1 MKKLRLLCVMYT
13 LLLSVSA
20 NAAIITYT
28 DEASF
33 LAALSGP
40 ASTLDFDST
49 SVGTL
54 IPSGNSLGEVT
65 FTYNISGLDMKVVND
80 FDTTSPNNYLGINDA
95 GNFDLFIAGDEFSMS
110 FASPVNAIGLYII
123 SGDPLLSGDVSLL
136 TSAGNALNSGVV
148 DITLGDGG
156 LAYYIGL
163 ISDTAFTSADI
174 AFDAGA
180 IETFLYSVDD
190 ITTSVVPIPGAV
202 WLFGSG
208 LLGLISLSKRR
219 K

>member
-1 MKKLRLLCVMYT
+1 MKKLRLLCVLCT

-54 IPSGNSLGEVT
+54 IPSGNSLGGVT

-80 FDTTSPNNYLGINDA
+80 FDTTSPNNYLGLDDA
-95 GNFDLFIAGDEFSMS
+95 GNLDLFIAGDEFSMS
-110 FASPVNAIGLYII
+110 FASPVNAIGLYIV
-123 SGDPLLSGDVSLL
+123 SGDPLLAGDVSLD
-136 TSAGNALNSGVV
+136 TSAGSALNSDVV
-148 DITLGDGG
+148 DVTLGDGG

-163 ISDTAFTSADI
+163 MSDTAFTSADLT
-174 AFDAGA
+174 FDAEA
-180 IETFLYSVDD
+180 VEKFLYSVDD